1 MLNFRFWPKPAA
13 ASIGHLVQLTGRR
26 PVACWALC
34 LFFRCASPNPTI
46 SAEVRL
52 LRGRRHAGR
61 SRVVY
66 EGIERRQ
73 LAYHIWKRDFF
84 TSCIN
89 LSLPYAIG
97 LALLLYTASFF
108 FWATIWWWIWK

>member
-1 MLNFRFWPKPAA
+1 MAA
-13 ASIGHLVQLTGRR
+13 AGGSIARELVHPIGKR
-26 PVACWALC
+26 PIARWALC
-34 LFFRCASPNPTI
+34 PVSWLRHIKANTV

>member
-1 MLNFRFWPKPAA
+1 MLGTLPSLLLRHIMKNT
-13 ASIGHLVQLTGRR
+13 V
-26 PVACWALC
+26 
-34 LFFRCASPNPTI
+34 

-52 LRGRRHAGR
+52 SRGRRHAGR